1 MLFPLLVNIEDA
13 VAKKMLSRAGKND
26 VASGLTSWI
35 RVASAARDEGFV
47 MESIPPSDSFVDRH
61 GFGTDSD
68 GKVIKPSGRIG
79 QTFAGKS
86 IIADTNDRKGRPSP
100 IIEGLSIE
108 FGAGGLTKKAKFNIK
123 CFTLKQADKLS
134 EYFLEPGYT
143 VLVEFGFNNIN
154 SVSQKIDLSAC
165 EMAKFNSYTF
175 QKRKEKE
182 SGYEYGGSL
191 GFITGGGLTYEE
203 GEIYNIS
210 VELTTIGEI
219 PAYIQSNKGAIGEAV
234 DDKSGESFKETK
246 IENESEDGDIGKALF
261 MQMYNRLPQQKQIKA
276 IKTLLENG
284 VDTRGNSWSDK
295 GNFINMDD
303 EIRKSLIEDLTDTD
317 VETNENDSS
326 AKIPEGM
333 PLVSDHSYIRL
344 ELAFK
349 ILSTYQTNIQ
359 PKQVKNCQVKSYSY
373 EICIDY
379 TLCRAHKF
387 MFSIDG
393 SKLLIPNTNTP
404 EFNLVSSLTASD
416 PIGSYFSPKGL
427 PTKTA
432 NLNQWRKSDSKE
444 SNNDYAFPQIV
455 PLNEYKWPD
464 GVITQEYEANTYGY
478 VKDLFINYEFFHEVL
493 GRTNYVNKDLYYEIL
508 NGLSNGVSGFWQ
520 FEINETPDTRKGNE
534 GNFHLAVHDLTLCKP
549 DATIFDKCAKFDSSG
564 PDTPFL
570 QSSFD
575 LSIPAAM
582 QNMITGQRSA
592 AEVNTQESG
601 DTDVTIANAT
611 LFAKEPDKVMAILDS
626 FQMKPEDKNVD
637 NESEEVDEDDEDDIR
652 KANYELF
659 MSKGTVLPSVKGR
672 DDDYDAAEGAWYN
685 IFNNANASIED
696 ILFVGAWN
704 DSLAL
709 RKLFLGTVG
718 NNSSTNVLVPIKFGF
733 TTIGITGIV
742 TGQLFRIN
750 DIPSR
755 FSTNAFQVTKV
766 GHELTDGQWTTT
778 VEGTMRNFG

>member
-1 MLFPLLVNIEDA
+1 MLFPLLANIEDA
-13 VAKKMLSRAGKND
+13 VASKMTSRAGKND
-26 VASGLTSWI
+26 VASGMTSWI
-35 RVASAARDEGFV
+35 RVASAANDEGFV
-47 MESIPPSDSFVDRH
+47 MESLPPSDSFNDRY
-61 GFGTDSD
+61 GFNKNND
-68 GKVIKPSGRIG
+68 SGRIG

-86 IIADTNDRKGRPSP
+86 ISVDVTDRKGRPSP
-100 IIEGLSIE
+100 IIEGLTIE

-123 CFTLKQADKLS
+123 CFTLNQADKLS
-134 EYFLEPGYT
+134 EYFIEPGYT
-143 VLVEFGFNNIN
+143 VLVEWGWNTDA
-154 SVSQKIDLSAC
+154 SVNQKIDLSPC
-165 EMAKFNSYTF
+165 NMAKFNSF
-175 QKRKEKE
+175 QHNKQKIVD
-182 SGYEYGGSL
+182 SNYEYGGFL
-191 GFITGGGLTYEE
+191 GFITQGGLTYEE
-203 GEIYNIS
+203 GEIYNLS

-219 PAYIQSNKGAIGEAV
+219 PAYIQSNKGAVGGKV
-234 DDKSGESFKETK
+234 DGKSGKSFKETT
-246 IENESEDGDIGKALF
+246 IENESEDGLVGRALF
-261 MQMYNRLPQQKQIKA
+261 MQMYNRLPQQKQIEP
-276 IKTLLENG
+276 IKVLFESGT
-284 VDTRGNSWSDK
+284 DSRGNPWSDD

-317 VETNENDSS
+317 VETNEDDSS
-326 AKIPEGM
+326 AKIPEGI
-333 PLVSDHSYIRL
+333 PLVANHSYIRL

-349 ILSTYQTNIQ
+349 ILSTYQTNMK
-359 PKQVKNCQVKSYSY
+359 PKQVKNCEVKSYSY

-393 SKLLIPNTNTP
+393 GKLLIPNTNTP
-404 EFNLVSSLTASD
+404 EFNLVSSLTSSE
-416 PIGSYFSPKGL
+416 PIDSYFNASGTPK
-427 PTKTA
+427 KTA
-432 NLNQWRKSDSKE
+432 NLNQWRNSIFAGGITNAE
-444 SNNDYAFPQIV
+444 DYAFPQIK

-464 GVITQEYEANTYGY
+464 GVVTQEFEAHTYGY
-478 VKDLFINYEFFHEVL
+478 LKDLFINFEFFLEVL

-520 FEINETPDTRKGNE
+520 FEINEVPDSRDDNK

-564 PDTPFL
+564 PNTPFL
-570 QSSFD
+570 QSNFD

-601 DTDVTIANAT
+601 DTDVTVANSA
-611 LFAKEPDKVMAILDS
+611 LFAKKPDRVLAILDS
-626 FQMKPEDKNVD
+626 FQIEEKKEADD
-637 NESEEVDEDDEDDIR
+637 DGGEVDEDSEDEIR

-685 IFNNANASIED
+685 VFNNANASIED

-709 RKLFLGTVG
+709 RRLFLGKSD
-718 NNSSTNVLVPIKFGF
+718 NKSSTNVLVPIKFSF
-733 TTIGITGIV
+733 TTLGITGIV

-750 DIPSR
+750 DIPKR
-755 FSTNAFQVTKV
+755 YAKNAFQVTKV
-766 GHELTDGQWTTT
+766 GHELTDGLWRTT

>member
-1 MLFPLLVNIEDA
+1 MLFPLLANIEKD
-13 VAKKMLSRAGKND
+13 VASKITSRAGKND
-26 VASGLTSWI
+26 KASGLTSWI
-35 RVASAARDEGFV
+35 RVASAATAEGFV
-47 MESIPPSDSFVDRH
+47 MESLPSSDSFVDRY
-61 GFGTDSD
+61 GFGK
-68 GKVIKPSGRIG
+68 GKPSGRIG
-79 QTFAGKS
+79 QTFKGKS
-86 IIADTNDRKGRPSP
+86 VVADENDRKGRPSP
-100 IIEGLSIE
+100 IIEGLSVE
-108 FGAGGLTKKAKFNIK
+108 FGSGGLTKKTKFNIK

-143 VLVEFGFNNIN
+143 VLVEWGWNTSD
-154 SVSQKIDLSAC
+154 SVNQKVDLSAC
-165 EMAKFNSYTF
+165 EMAKFNNFLY
-175 QKRKEKE
+175 QKRKEKD
-182 SGYEYGGSL
+182 SYYEYGGFL

-203 GEIYNIS
+203 GEVYNIS

-219 PAYIQSNKGAIGEAV
+219 PAYIQSNKGAIGEKV
-234 DDKSGESFKETK
+234 DDKSGESFKETT
-246 IENESEDGDIGKALF
+246 IENESEDGDVGRALF
-261 MQMYNRLPQQKQIKA
+261 MQMYNRLPQQKQIEP
-276 IKTLLENG
+276 IKTLYETG
-284 VDTRGNSWSDK
+284 QDSRGNPWSDK

-326 AKIPEGM
+326 AKIPEGI
-333 PLVSDHSYIRL
+333 PLVSNHSYIRL

-349 ILSTYQTNIQ
+349 ILSTYQTNMK
-359 PKQVKNCQVKSYSY
+359 PKKVKNCEVKSYSY
-373 EICIDY
+373 EICIDN

-404 EFNLVSSLTASD
+404 EFNLVDSLTASD
-416 PIGSYFSPKGL
+416 PINSYFSGNGVPK
-427 PTKTA
+427 KTA
-432 NLNQWRKSDSKE
+432 NLNQWRKSNSKE

-464 GVITQEYEANTYGY
+464 GAITVEYDAHTYGY
-478 VKDLFINYEFFHEVL
+478 VKDLFINYEFFLEVL

-508 NGLSNGVSGFWQ
+508 NGISNGVSGFWQ
-520 FEINETPDTRKGNE
+520 FEITETPDGRDDNK
-534 GNFHLAVHDLTLCKP
+534 GNFHLAVFDLTLCKP

-564 PDTPFL
+564 PNTPFL

-575 LSIPAAM
+575 LNIPAAM

-592 AEVNTQESG
+592 AQVNTQESG
-601 DTDVTIANAT
+601 DTDVKSGKNDRQT
-611 LFAKEPDKVMAILDS
+611 LFATEPDEVMKILDS
-626 FQMKPEDKNVD
+626 FQPKEEGEDATDKGKKVD
-637 NESEEVDEDDEDDIR
+637 KEDEDDIR

-685 IFNNANASIED
+685 VFNNANASIED

-709 RKLFLGTVG
+709 RKLFLGKVTG
-718 NNSSTNVLVPIKFGF
+718 SGESTNVLVPIKFGF
-733 TTIGITGIV
+733 TTLGVTGIV

-750 DIPSR
+750 DIPQR
-755 FSTNAFQVTKV
+755 YAKNAFQVTKV
-766 GHELTDGQWTTT
+766 GHELTDGQWKTT